1 MRHILGRQAS
11 SWSAAVLL
19 LAGGCAAPC
28 IDDGFVFKQG
38 SDCANSMSAT
48 TSAGPGSSQASDPTL
63 ATTSASATQG
73 SGSESGASASMSA
86 TESATDTGVG
96 PSCSNGVQDGDETD
110 VDCGG
115 ACGSTCE
122 VGEGCLAGSDC
133 ISQLCEGG
141 ACAPDP
147 ACSDGVLGG
156 SESDVDCGGSCGP
169 TCEVG
174 ELCNDD
180 ADCASAFCDEATDT
194 CQIPACDDGVQNGDE
209 TDVDCGG
216 SCGPTCENGEDC
228 AVNGDCVDD
237 NCSPLEICAAPECAI
252 TMDDNSCQACI
263 KASCC
268 DTVTECL
275 ADMKC
280 ACWLECIKMNNDF
293 DPCKTQCNINGNPGP
308 VTACANSKCNTP
320 DACAL

>member
-86 TESATDTGVG
+86 TDSATDTGVG
-96 PSCSNGVQDGDETD
+96 PSCSNGVQD
-110 VDCGG
+110 
-115 ACGSTCE
+115 
-122 VGEGCLAGSDC
+122 
-133 ISQLCEGG
+133 
-141 ACAPDP
+141 
-147 ACSDGVLGG
+147 
-156 SESDVDCGGSCGP
+156 
-169 TCEVG
+169 
-174 ELCNDD
+174 
-180 ADCASAFCDEATDT
+180 
-194 CQIPACDDGVQNGDE
+194 GDE

-237 NCSPLEICAAPECAI
+237 NCSPLEICAAPECTI